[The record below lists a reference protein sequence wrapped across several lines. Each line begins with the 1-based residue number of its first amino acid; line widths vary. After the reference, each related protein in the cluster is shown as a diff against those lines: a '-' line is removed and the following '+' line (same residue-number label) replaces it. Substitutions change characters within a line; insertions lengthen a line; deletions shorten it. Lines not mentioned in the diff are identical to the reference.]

1 MMAHLPAL
9 LIVVPLLSAPIC
21 LLIGRGRFAHG
32 VALVV
37 SWVTFVMSALLLNE
51 VRNGGAISYHL
62 GGWAPP

>member
-32 VALVV
+32 VALVA
-37 SWVTFVMSALLLNE
+37 SWVTFGMSALLLNE
-51 VRNGGAISYHL
+51 VRNGGAIS
-62 GGWAPP
+62 